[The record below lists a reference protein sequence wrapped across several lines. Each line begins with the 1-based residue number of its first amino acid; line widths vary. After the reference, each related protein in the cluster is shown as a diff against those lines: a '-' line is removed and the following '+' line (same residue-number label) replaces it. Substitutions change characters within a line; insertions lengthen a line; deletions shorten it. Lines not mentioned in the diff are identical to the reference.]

1 MNIVELS
8 EKNISEAKSLF
19 VLAKRSFYQALGED
33 VEAVPFEKVLKTD
46 DDSVSTYM
54 LADKGVYQA
63 LVTINKPA
71 SRIENLWINFDL
83 VEEQYLSKFMEFVI
97 KQFSAITL
105 VFYWVDST
113 DDKTTH
119 LIEDYGFEYTGEQN
133 YVNKENNVLSFRYV
147 YKRKK

>member
-8 EKNISEAKSLF
+8 EKNIVEAKGLF
-19 VLAKRSFYQALGED
+19 VLAKRSFYEALGQD
-33 VEAVPFEKVLKTD
+33 VESADFESALKIED
-46 DDSVSTYM
+46 ASTYM

-63 LVTINKPA
+63 LVTVNKSA
-71 SRIENLWINFDL
+71 STIENLWINFDI

-113 DDKTTH
+113 DDKVTH

-133 YVNKENNVLSFRYV
+133 YVNKENNLLSYRYV

>member
-8 EKNISEAKSLF
+8 EKNIVEAKGLF
-19 VLAKRSFYQALGED
+19 VLAKRSFYEALGQD
-33 VEAVPFEKVLKTD
+33 VESADFESALKIED
-46 DDSVSTYM
+46 ASTYM

-63 LVTINKPA
+63 LVTVNKSA
-71 SRIENLWINFDL
+71 STIENLWINFDI
-83 VEEQYLSKFMEFVI
+83 VEEQYLSKFLEFVI

-113 DDKTTH
+113 DDKVTH

-133 YVNKENNVLSFRYV
+133 YVNKENNLLSYRYV

>member
-8 EKNISEAKSLF
+8 EKNIVEAKGLF
-19 VLAKRSFYQALGED
+19 VLAKRSFYEALGQDMESADFESALKIED
-33 VEAVPFEKVLKTD
+33 A
-46 DDSVSTYM
+46 STYM

-63 LVTINKPA
+63 LVTVNKSA
-71 SRIENLWINFDL
+71 STIENLWINFDI

-113 DDKTTH
+113 DDKVTH

-133 YVNKENNVLSFRYV
+133 YVNKENNLLSYRYV